1 MTGGGADPEPGEVQL
16 VTVEAVAAGRDTE
29 QHGIRDG
36 EEGERRPGNGGPV
49 DTRSPLSLR
58 LSLRHAVILSGIA
71 GQPKDSRY
79 AEYLMSDPLP

>member
-1 MTGGGADPEPGEVQL
+1 
-16 VTVEAVAAGRDTE
+16 VEAVAAGRDTE

-58 LSLRHAVILSGIA
+58 HAVILSGIA

>member
-1 MTGGGADPEPGEVQL
+1 V
-16 VTVEAVAAGRDTE
+16 VAVAAGRDTE

-36 EEGERRPGNGGPV
+36 EEGERGPGNGGPV

-71 GQPKDSRY
+71 AQPKDY
-79 AEYLMSDPLP
+79 APPNVRPLISCSFRDTRPVS